1 MLASKFL
8 KESADR
14 PFYWDNSLKLWFY
27 REPTGLWKRLEEPV
41 LVNRLFDWLLRGNLY
56 QLVEENLIKKIVFN
70 LQNLQFRELVEPNA
84 LLFRN
89 GVFFLESRDFTSVT
103 IFILIGLLTSF
114 FCKNMIV
121 ILFVAICITHIL
133 KYPRSLEGAENMD
146 EEEKDKEEKENMENE
161 EEKDEEKENMENKKN
176 TQEMTG
182 EMKEFMEVQNKI
194 IGGMAELEPL
204 MQKAEGFI
212 EKFEK
217 YYKKKGLCPFFKIDH
232 V

>member
-1 MLASKFL
+1 MFGFKKFT
-8 KESADR
+8 
-14 PFYWDNSLKLWFY
+14 NSLPFNKIKNHFNSVVSKKTSNSILHN
-27 REPTGLWKRLEEPV
+27 RV
-41 LVNRLFDWLLRGNLY
+41 LLY
-56 QLVEENLIKKIVFN
+56 
-70 LQNLQFRELVEPNA
+70 A
-84 LLFRN
+84 LLILALLDLFYLAN
-89 GVFFLESRDFTSVT
+89 SRDFTSVT

-121 ILFVAICITHIL
+121 ILFVSICITHIL

-176 TQEMTG
+176 TEEMTG

-217 YYKKKGLCPFFKIDH
+217 YNK
-232 V
+232 